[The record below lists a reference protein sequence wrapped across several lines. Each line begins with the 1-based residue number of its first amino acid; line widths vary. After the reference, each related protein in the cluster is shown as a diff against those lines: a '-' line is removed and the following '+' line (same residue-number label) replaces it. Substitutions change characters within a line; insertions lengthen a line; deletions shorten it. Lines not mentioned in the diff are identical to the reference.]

1 MKTLKTILTMVL
13 FLAAGAA
20 AVLAI
25 INGDLLIAWVIT
37 LCIVFYGIKT
47 AYDTISD
54 QLSLLIRFATLKL
67 AERLEEIAQ
76 TEGRTYTQADLV
88 KFGKYIL
95 SEQREQSIECKENI
109 REVTDADIANAFEK

>member
-1 MKTLKTILTMVL
+1 MNKLNIIFTML
-13 FLAAGAA
+13 MFLVAGAA
-20 AVLAI
+20 AALAI
-25 INGDLLIAWVIT
+25 IQGEMLIAWIIT
-37 LCIVFYGIKT
+37 LCIVGYAIWQ
-47 AYDTISD
+47 AYSTISG

-95 SEQREQSIECKENI
+95 SEQREQSIECKENL

>member
-13 FLAAGAA
+13 FLASGAS

-37 LCIVFYGIKT
+37 LYIVFYA

-76 TEGRTYTQADLV
+76 TEGGTYTQADLV
-88 KFGKYIL
+88 KFGKYLL
-95 SEQREQSIECKENI
+95 SEQREQSIENKENL

>member
-1 MKTLKTILTMVL
+1 MML
-13 FLAAGAA
+13 FLASGAS
-20 AVLAI
+20 AVLAF

-37 LCIVFYGIKT
+37 LCIVFYWIMMVHN
-47 AYDTISD
+47 TISD

-67 AERLEEIAQ
+67 EERLEEIAQ

-88 KFGKYIL
+88 KFGKYLL
-95 SEQREQSIECKENI
+95 SEQREQSIECKKNI